1 METIIT
7 KDTRTLSGY
16 LVGIGKIH
24 PDGSQDYQNIKPI
37 KNMIVKQ
44 GLNNW
49 LRYDGNDSLLAPAI
63 LQTSN
68 VWTWPAKHID
78 YCLFG
83 LSNAANDFAT
93 TTELSQLPN
102 INPYNTKK
110 TSWPYCGTRPFDNN
124 GKYLVRISH
133 VSPAVTNNYPV
144 KEIGY
149 YTRLS
154 GGTFKLFSRV
164 VLPFT
169 YQLDVGDQLITTYEL
184 VINFPYSYS
193 ETPIIQTT
201 LKDANGVTLEGIA
214 KTTIGHNN
222 GQSEYN
228 FPHIT
233 DGGQYQISFDV
244 NSGAYKAIAM
254 IAPIFTSASIDHTSL
269 NYFDAVRNFPANGTP
284 DTNDSAGIKCDESAS
299 RAVPTVSDYVL
310 DTFSR
315 NIIID
320 CPTFWPKMTDQTQY
334 TDIYYLNF
342 LCFAVKFGHTVD
354 GVFTPAAW
362 RKYANH
368 TARFVYKQTVA
379 TQESIDWLANQ

>member
-7 KDTRTLSGY
+7 TDTRTLSGY

-24 PDGSQDYQNIKPI
+24 KDGSEDYQIIKPI

-49 LRYDGNDSLLAPAI
+49 LRYNGNDSLLAPQTD
-63 LQTSN
+63 QTSE
-68 VWTWPAKHID
+68 VWSWPAKHID

-83 LSNAANDFAT
+83 LSNDANDFAT
-93 TTELSQLPN
+93 TTELAQLPN
-102 INPYNTKK
+102 INPYKTKR
-110 TSWPYCGTRPFDNN
+110 TSWPYCGTKPYDNN
-124 GKYLVRISH
+124 GKYIIRVSH

-149 YTRLS
+149 YTRFS
-154 GGTFKLFSRV
+154 GGTLKLFSRIA
-164 VLPFT
+164 LPFT
-169 YQLDVGDQLITTYEL
+169 YQLDAGDQLITTYEL

-193 ETPIIQTT
+193 ETPTLQTT
-201 LKDANGVTLEGIA
+201 LKDANGVNLDGIA
-214 KTTIGHNN
+214 KLTVGKNN
-222 GQSEYN
+222 NNIYFN
-228 FPHIT
+228 FPHIKEN
-233 DGGQYQISFDV
+233 GNYEISFNT
-244 NSGAYKAIAM
+244 NSSSYKSIAM
-254 IAPIFTSASIDHTSL
+254 IAPIFTSASTDHTSL
-269 NYFDAVRNFPANGTP
+269 NYFDAVRDFPANGTP
-284 DTNDSAGIKCDESAS
+284 DTNDANGIKCDESAS
-299 RAVPTVSDYVL
+299 RAIPTVSDYLL

-315 NIIID
+315 NIIIN
-320 CPTFWPKMTDQTQY
+320 CPTFWPKMTDPTQY

-342 LCFAVKFGHTVD
+342 LSFAVKLGHTVD

-368 TARFVYKQTVA
+368 TARFVYKQTVV

>member
-24 PDGSQDYQNIKPI
+24 PDGSQDYQNIKPV

-49 LRYDGNDSLLAPAI
+49 LRYNG
-63 LQTSN
+63 SN
-68 VWTWPAKHID
+68 AQLIVATNSELFSWPVKNIE

-93 TTELSQLPN
+93 TTELAQLPN

-110 TSWPYCGTRPFDNN
+110 TSWPYCGSRSFDNN
-124 GKYLVRISH
+124 GQFLVRISH
-133 VSPAVTNNYPV
+133 VSPAVTNDYPV

-149 YTRLS
+149 YTNFTDNS
-154 GGTFKLFSRV
+154 KHLFSRV

-169 YQLDVGDQLITTYEL
+169 YNLNAGDKLITTYEL
-184 VINFPYSYS
+184 IINFPNSYS
-193 ETPIIQTT
+193 VTPAIQTT
-201 LKDANGVTLEGIA
+201 LKDSNGVDLEAVAKMCMGIQNFNRA
-214 KTTIGHNN
+214 NFSYISDVGTFGIDF
-222 GQSEYN
+222 QYN
-228 FPHIT
+228 PVSMF
-233 DGGQYQISFDV
+233 
-244 NSGAYKAIAM
+244 
-254 IAPIFTSASIDHTSL
+254 APIFTSASTLRTSL
-269 NYFDAVRNFPANGTP
+269 NYMDAAKDFPANGYY
-284 DTNDSAGIKCDESAS
+284 DANGIGGSNLKYDETAS
-299 RAVPTVSDYVL
+299 RAISTVSDYVP
-310 DTFSR
+310 DTFTR
-315 NIIID
+315 NVVIN
-320 CPTFWPKMTDQTQY
+320 CPTFWPNMTSETQY
-334 TDIYYLNF
+334 TDIYYLNY
-342 LCFAVKFGHTVD
+342 LGFAMKFGHTVD

-368 TARFVYKQTVA
+368 TARFVYKQAVV

>member
-24 PDGSQDYQNIKPI
+24 KDGSEDYQRIKPI

-49 LRYDGNDSLLAPAI
+49 LRYNGNDSLLAPATA
-63 LQTSN
+63 QTSE

-83 LSNAANDFAT
+83 LSNDANDFAT
-93 TTELSQLPN
+93 TIELSQLPN
-102 INPYNTKK
+102 INPYNTKR
-110 TSWPYCGTRPFDNN
+110 TSWPYCGTRPYDNN
-124 GKYLVRISH
+124 GKYIVRISH

-149 YTRLS
+149 YTKLS
-154 GGTFKLFSRV
+154 NGTFKLFSRIA
-164 VLPFT
+164 LPFT
-169 YQLDVGDQLITTYEL
+169 FQLHAGDQLITTYEL
-184 VINFPYSYS
+184 VINFPNSYS
-193 ETPIIQTT
+193 ETPTVQTT
-201 LKDANGVTLEGIA
+201 LKDANGVDLDGIA
-214 KTTIGHNN
+214 KITIGHN
-222 GQSEYN
+222 GQKYN
-228 FPHIT
+228 FPHID
-233 DGGQYQISFDV
+233 DGGQYLIDFGV
-244 NSGAYKAIAM
+244 NSGYKTISM
-254 IAPIFTSASIDHTSL
+254 VAPIFTSASTDHTSL

-284 DTNDSAGIKCDESAS
+284 DTNDAAGIKCDEGAS
-299 RAVPTVSDYVL
+299 RAIPTVSDYIL
-310 DTFSR
+310 DTFTR
-315 NIIID
+315 DITIN

-342 LCFAVKFGHTVD
+342 LCCAVKFGHTVD

-368 TARFVYKQTVA
+368 TARFVYKQAVI